1 MAPSAVTPRAEMTP
15 AQTPGAEL
23 RPNPTIRRKLTGVH
37 WIDAVRV
44 KNTVPVLAASINTI
58 KHIPTLFCGL
68 SIDSI
73 VDFAVDSYLFCG
85 LTDLSGNLVSGG
97 GLLTHLWRACD
108 PPCGGLSSACSC
120 PGGFVASG
128 LVSVILVIKQIHVVF
143 DSHVQSDAG

>member
-1 MAPSAVTPRAEMTP
+1 MAPRAEMTRAQTHR
-15 AQTPGAEL
+15 AQTPGAEW

-37 WIDAVRV
+37 WIDAGRV

-68 SIDSI
+68 NIDSI
-73 VDFAVDSYLFCG
+73 VDFAVDNYLFCG

-108 PPCGGLSSACSC
+108 PPVAGFRRRARVPAGLWPAGLC
-120 PGGFVASG
+120 P
-128 LVSVILVIKQIHVVF
+128 
-143 DSHVQSDAG
+143 